1 MDENTFAARLR
12 TLRKENGLSQA
23 DFATRIDL
31 SRFTV
36 MDWEK
41 GQKFPDL
48 KILALMAKILNT
60 SVAYLI
66 GETDDPARPVVGATT
81 PKVPDGVRV
90 DLLKSSGRIIQVPV
104 YGKELSACCGG
115 GFPDSDQI
123 YSDAEEFIAIP
134 SGFLGPVSSDPN
146 YQPFIIYAEGDSMV
160 NAGIH
165 DGAQV
170 IINPYDD
177 VLDGDAALVEF
188 ATNPVTKNIAI
199 KRVYWLD
206 RCAVELRSA
215 CGDGWKRTFTADDFE
230 EKSVR
235 IIGKVEWVGNKPKR
249 G

>member
-1 MDENTFAARLR
+1 MTFASRLVD
-12 TLRKENGLSQA
+12 LRKVKCKYNQEELARQIEISV
-23 DFATRIDL
+23 DSIR
-31 SRFTV
+31 R
-36 MDWEK
+36 WEK
-41 GQKFPDL
+41 GNQVPRADELQK
-48 KILALMAKILNT
+48 LAVALNT

-66 GETDDPARPVVGATT
+66 GETDDPARPVAGATT